1 VLSHPIF
8 EHHRAEDPTHP
19 ENPRR
24 MQWILGALRRYA
36 AHCDQ
41 QIEHVPSSSSSA
53 STSASSS
60 SSASLQSKHAFCD
73 FAECAREASA
83 AELCMAHNAP
93 YVKQT
98 LESLQQL
105 ELEGQRWAA
114 RVREREAI
122 AMQAAQAKSAFA
134 IDAAEPALFMLP
146 APPSPSLQP
155 AASTS
160 VSTSTSTSASESA
173 SASAAAS
180 ISAPITGPEPT
191 TVTSSPAVQYAS
203 PESTQESL
211 YFAADADALRQ
222 PIDLLLNAGNSDE
235 DGMGPAFCRFG
246 ADDPLG
252 AGGLAQPLELP
263 CSSSDALAAMDYVKS
278 MAPKEGVDSSLA
290 KKRGGDGGEIDRMP
304 NDQET
309 DNDDDDDEEE
319 DANDENGGGSDAA
332 DEDAEPLMMI
342 DCDTFASP
350 QTRCAA
356 VTAVGVV
363 LESVELV
370 LAGKYLTS
378 FAVIRPPGH
387 HAGRDGLVK
396 DCSSQGFCIFNNVAV
411 GALKAKQILDARAAS
426 SADAGAGNGGRRKRV
441 LIYGNSHA
449 IWHHRDAFLHSI
461 YSQLNLIFSPL
472 FFVALFSKCLQIS
485 TCTTETAPRTFS
497 TSMPTLR

>member
-41 QIEHVPSSSSSA
+41 QIEHVSSSSA
-53 STSASSS
+53 SSSA

-98 LESLQQL
+98 LDSLQKL

-146 APPSPSLQP
+146 APPSPSLQS
-155 AASTS
+155 ASSALSS
-160 VSTSTSTSASESA
+160 VSVSAPESA
-173 SASAAAS
+173 SASAAALT
-180 ISAPITGPEPT
+180 SASAAEPT

-203 PESTQESL
+203 PESTQESVD
-211 YFAADADALRQ
+211 FAADADALRQ
-222 PIDLLLNAGNSDE
+222 PMDLLLNAGNSDE
-235 DGMGPAFCRFG
+235 DGMGPAFGRFG

-278 MAPKEGVDSSLA
+278 MAPKEGADSSLE
-290 KKRGGDGGEIDRMP
+290 KKRRGCSGEVDRMP
-304 NDQET
+304 DDQET
-309 DNDDDDDEEE
+309 DNDDDDDDKARDE
-319 DANDENGGGSDAA
+319 DDASSSGSDEA
-332 DEDAEPLMMI
+332 DEDSEPLMMI

-356 VTAVGVV
+356 VTARRRCARVG
-363 LESVELV
+363 
-370 LAGKYLTS
+370 
-378 FAVIRPPGH
+378 R
-387 HAGRDGLVK
+387 
-396 DCSSQGFCIFNNVAV
+396 
-411 GALKAKQILDARAAS
+411 ARAGPAS
-426 SADAGAGNGGRRKRV
+426 
-441 LIYGNSHA
+441 I
-449 IWHHRDAFLHSI
+449 
-461 YSQLNLIFSPL
+461 
-472 FFVALFSKCLQIS
+472 
-485 TCTTETAPRTFS
+485 
-497 TSMPTLR
+497 